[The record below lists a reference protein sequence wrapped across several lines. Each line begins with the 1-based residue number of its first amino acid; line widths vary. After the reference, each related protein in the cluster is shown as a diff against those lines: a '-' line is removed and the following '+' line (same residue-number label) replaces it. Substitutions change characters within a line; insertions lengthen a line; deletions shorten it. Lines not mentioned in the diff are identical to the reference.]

1 MKVDNFINQNSVP
14 HIIETAEDFIINN
27 KVFSK
32 YTLEENGQLNF
43 FRLKEA
49 APNDYRYMPM
59 KYLSRKDCDYTVC
72 RSMVD
77 NLDSSIT
84 YILYR
89 NTDVNYAAKLQKQKD
104 GYYKEIA
111 TVKLDNISSSQGD
124 PGYYSHI
131 NITFDGQTN
140 LAVLINDG
148 FAIFNIRKSDFSL
161 RKLITRKP
169 IFPVEINQEDEY
181 VRFIDTECIQDAEY
195 NVSEN
200 TISAWNSINNK
211 WDDTNYLPSIK
222 YLYKLQD
229 IIIPFININ
238 YFMNGYKLYTLYKEP
253 DNSPLNKN
261 GAYTDSG
268 INSTV
273 LFTHFTRSSK
283 NVLYTHQEDIM
294 GESIWSSGYSYRNRF
309 RFIGNDSMID
319 SNSSGLRMYS
329 LNLSHILKDLNV
341 HLYNRTNPDKYY
353 EYKINGTSD
362 KIFMDIFKDDSFLII
377 DQNNEKTNLILLSSE
392 MDELIKIVLEPNKKF
407 QICEKYDN
415 EHFVLIYDDDECCI
429 YEIDYVKNQINKVS
443 NFTNINAFSID
454 DAKNLWL
461 INNTS
466 FDIQN
471 ENTASILEA
480 KFDKEQYTYSGTDI
494 SSTIKIRAINFLNK
508 RIRTKIKIT
517 LDGPCVFGNSKK
529 QATFYT
535 STDRDLIVAVTI
547 NGTGKCSSTI
557 EEVE

>member
-1 MKVDNFINQNSVP
+1 MKVDNFINQNSAP

-59 KYLSRKDCDYTVC
+59 KHLSRKDCDYTVC

-89 NTDVNYAAKLQKQKD
+89 NADVNYAAKLQKQED

-111 TVKLDNISSSQGD
+111 TVKLDNIGDHQGD

-148 FAIFNIRKSDFSL
+148 FTIFNIRKSDFSL

-200 TISAWNSINNK
+200 TISAWNNINNK
-211 WDDTNYLPSIK
+211 WDDTNYLSSIK

-253 DNSPLNKN
+253 DNSPLNEN
-261 GAYTDSG
+261 GGTDNCKQG
-268 INSTV
+268 TF

-283 NVLYTHQEDIM
+283 NVLYTHQEDI
-294 GESIWSSGYSYRNRF
+294 YNNTSYF
-309 RFIGNDSMID
+309 RVID
-319 SNSSGLRMYS
+319 NNSTINIVADNLYS
-329 LNLSHILKDLNV
+329 LNLSHILKDLNI
-341 HLYNRTNPDKYY
+341 HLYNRTNPNKYY

-362 KIFMDIFKDDSFLII
+362 KIFMDIFKDNSFLII

-415 EHFVLIYDDDECCI
+415 EHFVLIYDDNECCV
-429 YEIDYVKNQINKVS
+429 YEIDYVKKQINKVS

-480 KFDKEQYTYSGTDI
+480 KFDKEQYNYSGTDI
-494 SSTIKIRAINFLNK
+494 SSTIKIKAINFLNK

-517 LDGPCVFGNSKK
+517 LDGPCVFSNSKK

>member
-1 MKVDNFINQNSVP
+1 MKVDNFISQNSTP

-59 KYLSRKDCDYTVC
+59 KHLSRKDCDYTVC

-89 NTDVNYAAKLQKQKD
+89 NADVNYVAKLQKQED

-111 TVKLDNISSSQGD
+111 TVKLDNIGSSQD
-124 PGYYSHI
+124 KPGYYSHI

-181 VRFIDTECIQDAEY
+181 VRFIDTECIQDAKY

-253 DNSPLNKN
+253 DNSPEY
-261 GAYTDSG
+261 GAKTNSG
-268 INSTV
+268 IRGKV
-273 LFTHFTRSSK
+273 LFTYFTRSSK
-283 NVLYTHQEDIM
+283 NVLYTHQE
-294 GESIWSSGYSYRNRF
+294 SIHLGTNDYFMIIDNHSAISTYG
-309 RFIGNDSMID
+309 DSM
-319 SNSSGLRMYS
+319 YS
-329 LNLSHILKDLNV
+329 VNLSHILKDLNI

-415 EHFVLIYDDDECCI
+415 EHFVLIYDDDRCCV
-429 YEIDYVKNQINKVS
+429 YEIDYVKKQINKVS

-461 INNTS
+461 INNNNTL

-471 ENTASILEA
+471 ENTSSILEA

-517 LDGPCVFGNSKK
+517 LDGPCVFGNGKK

>member
-1 MKVDNFINQNSVP
+1 MKVDNFISQNSTP

-59 KYLSRKDCDYTVC
+59 KHLSRKDCDYTVC
-72 RSMVD
+72 RSMID

-89 NTDVNYAAKLQKQKD
+89 NADVNYAAKLQKQED

-111 TVKLDNISSSQGD
+111 AVKLDNIGSQSD

-195 NVSEN
+195 NVFKN

-261 GAYTDSG
+261 GAYTDSRITG
-268 INSTV
+268 TV

-283 NVLYTHQEDIM
+283 NVLYTHQEDI
-294 GESIWSSGYSYRNRF
+294 ENGYGGAYF
-309 RFIGNDSMID
+309 RFIDNDSVMH
-319 SNSSGLRMYS
+319 SVYSYNKMYS
-329 LNLSHILKDLNV
+329 LNLSHILKDLNI

-353 EYKINGTSD
+353 EYRINGTSD

-415 EHFVLIYDDDECCI
+415 EHFVLIYDDECCI
-429 YEIDYVKNQINKVS
+429 YEIDYVKKQINKVS
-443 NFTNINAFSID
+443 NFTNIKAFSID

-466 FDIQN
+466 FYIQN

-494 SSTIKIRAINFLNK
+494 SSTIRIRAINFLNK

-529 QATFYT
+529 QATLYT
-535 STDRDLIVAVTI
+535 SADRDLIVAVTI

>member
-1 MKVDNFINQNSVP
+1 MKVDNFINQNSTP

-32 YTLEENGQLNF
+32 YTLEEDGQLNF

-59 KYLSRKDCDYTVC
+59 KHLSRKDCDYTVC

-89 NTDVNYAAKLQKQKD
+89 NADVNYAAKLQKQED

-111 TVKLDNISSSQGD
+111 TVKLDNIGSSQGD

-261 GAYTDSG
+261 GEYTAVGISG
-268 INSTV
+268 TV

-283 NVLYTHQEDIM
+283 NVLYTHQEDTII
-294 GESIWSSGYSYRNRF
+294 GETTSTYFGFIDNDSTICSRYSYRY
-309 RFIGNDSMID
+309 
-319 SNSSGLRMYS
+319 MYS
-329 LNLSHILKDLNV
+329 LNLSHILKDLNI

-407 QICEKYDN
+407 QICEKYDD
-415 EHFVLIYDDDECCI
+415 EHFVLIYDDDECCV
-429 YEIDYVKNQINKVS
+429 YEIDYVKKQINKVS
-443 NFTNINAFSID
+443 NFTNIKAFSID

-466 FDIQN
+466 FYIQN

-517 LDGPCVFGNSKK
+517 LDGPCVFGNGKK

>member
-1 MKVDNFINQNSVP
+1 MKVDNFISQNSTP

-59 KYLSRKDCDYTVC
+59 KHLSRNDCDYTVC

-89 NTDVNYAAKLQKQKD
+89 NADVNYAAKLQKQED

-111 TVKLDNISSSQGD
+111 TVKLDNIGSQGD

-195 NVSEN
+195 NVSKN
-200 TISAWNSINNK
+200 TISAWNNINNK

-253 DNSPLNKN
+253 DNSPLNEN
-261 GAYTDSG
+261 GAKTRSG
-268 INSTV
+268 INGTV
-273 LFTHFTRSSK
+273 LFTHFTRLSK
-283 NVLYTHQEDIM
+283 NVLYTHQEYID
-294 GESIWSSGYSYRNRF
+294 GVIWPTNYSSYF
-309 RFIGNDSMID
+309 KFIDNDSTIY
-319 SNSSGLRMYS
+319 NPFAGWAMYS
-329 LNLSHILKDLNV
+329 LNLSHILKDLNI

-415 EHFVLIYDDDECCI
+415 EHFVLIYDDDECCV
-429 YEIDYVKNQINKVS
+429 YEIDYVKKQINKVF

-480 KFDKEQYTYSGTDI
+480 KFDKEQYNYSGTDI

>member
-1 MKVDNFINQNSVP
+1 MKVDNFINQNSTP

-59 KYLSRKDCDYTVC
+59 KHLSRKDCDYTVC
-72 RSMVD
+72 RSMTD

-89 NTDVNYAAKLQKQKD
+89 NADVNYAAKLKKQED

-111 TVKLDNISSSQGD
+111 TVKLDNISPPQGN

-200 TISAWNSINNK
+200 TISAWNNINNK

-253 DNSPLNKN
+253 DNSPLNKLWY
-261 GAYTDSG
+261 GEKTRSG
-268 INSTV
+268 ISGKV
-273 LFTHFTRSSK
+273 LFTHFTRLSK
-283 NVLYTHQEDIM
+283 NVLYTHQE
-294 GESIWSSGYSYRNRF
+294 SIQLGTNDYF
-309 RFIGNDSMID
+309 VFIDN
-319 SNSSGLRMYS
+319 NSAISTYGDDMYS
-329 LNLSHILKDLNV
+329 LNLSHILKDLNI

-415 EHFVLIYDDDECCI
+415 EHFVLIYDDECCV
-429 YEIDYVKNQINKVS
+429 YEIDYVKKQINKVS

-517 LDGPCVFGNSKK
+517 LDGPCVFDNGKK
-529 QATFYT
+529 QATLYT

>member
-1 MKVDNFINQNSVP
+1 MKVDNFISQNSTP

-59 KYLSRKDCDYTVC
+59 KHLSRKDCDYTVC

-89 NTDVNYAAKLQKQKD
+89 NADVNYVAKLQKQED

-111 TVKLDNISSSQGD
+111 TVKLDNIGSSEGE

-148 FAIFNIRKSDFSL
+148 FTIFNIRKSDFSL

-200 TISAWNSINNK
+200 TISAWNNINNK
-211 WDDTNYLPSIK
+211 WDDTNYLSSIK

-253 DNSPLNKN
+253 DNSPLI
-261 GAYTDSG
+261 GVDTLSG
-268 INSTV
+268 IRGTV

-283 NVLYTHQEDIM
+283 NVLYTHQEDI
-294 GESIWSSGYSYRNRF
+294 YNNTSYF
-309 RFIGNDSMID
+309 RVID
-319 SNSSGLRMYS
+319 NNSTINIVADNLYS
-329 LNLSHILKDLNV
+329 LNLSHILKDLNI

-415 EHFVLIYDDDECCI
+415 EHFVLIYDDNECCV
-429 YEIDYVKNQINKVS
+429 YEIDYVKKQINKVS

-461 INNTS
+461 INNNNTL

-471 ENTASILEA
+471 ENTSSILEA

-517 LDGPCVFGNSKK
+517 LDGPCVFSNSKK